1 MVRLSESEKDMK
13 KDDFIWAIS
22 MIAAILIAYTLI
34 EITVALGVIKT
45 FVFVMSVFWLNTF
58 IRLNEHEIE
67 RKKRKYGYRA
77 AHSRRK

>member
-1 MVRLSESEKDMK
+1 MVRLSERKIM
-13 KDDFIWAIS
+13 KDDIIWAIS

-58 IRLNEHEIE
+58 IRLNEYEIE
-67 RKKRKYGYRA
+67 RKKRKYGYR
-77 AHSRRK
+77 

>member
-1 MVRLSESEKDMK
+1 MR

-34 EITVALGVIKT
+34 EITVALGAIKT

-67 RKKRKYGYRA
+67 RKKKKEIWIPVGTSPEKARKLW
-77 AHSRRK
+77 KN

>member
-1 MVRLSESEKDMK
+1 MK

-22 MIAAILIAYTLI
+22 MIAAVFIAYILI

-58 IRLNEHEIE
+58 IRLNEYEIE
-67 RKKRKYGYRA
+67 RKKKEIWIPGGTSPEKVRKLWEN
-77 AHSRRK
+77 

>member
-1 MVRLSESEKDMK
+1 MVRLSERNNAMR

-58 IRLNEHEIE
+58 IRLNEREIE
-67 RKKRKYGYRA
+67 RKKKKYGYREV
-77 AHSRRK
+77 HPRRK